1 MNLALFDF
9 DGTLTSKDS
18 LGEFLKYSVSRSKY
32 IINMIKFIPYF
43 IMWQTKL
50 MPNNITK
57 EKLFD
62 IFFRGIDEIE
72 FKKIARNYALNKLDL
87 IVLKKRLAI
96 LQKHQQNGDRVI
108 IVSASMKC
116 WLEPWCKKHKLELI
130 ATELEFV
137 NSIFTSK
144 FSTPNCH
151 GDEKVNR
158 IKQHLNIKDYEI
170 IYAYG
175 DSSGDTQMLALGDY
189 ATKY

>member
-1 MNLALFDF
+1 MNLAIFDF
-9 DGTLTSKDS
+9 DGTLKSKDS

-72 FKKIARNYALNKLDL
+72 FKKIARNYALNKLDS

-116 WLEPWCKKHKLELI
+116 WL
-130 ATELEFV
+130 
-137 NSIFTSK
+137 
-144 FSTPNCH
+144 
-151 GDEKVNR
+151 
-158 IKQHLNIKDYEI
+158 
-170 IYAYG
+170 
-175 DSSGDTQMLALGDY
+175 
-189 ATKY
+189 

>member
-18 LGEFLKYSVSRSKY
+18 LGGFLKYSVSRSKY

-62 IFFRGIDEIE
+62 IFFKGIDERE

-87 IVLKKRLAI
+87 IVLKKRLAT

-137 NSIFTSK
+137 NSKFTSK

-151 GDEKVNR
+151 KDEKVNR

>member
-62 IFFRGIDEIE
+62 IFFKVLMKE
-72 FKKIARNYALNKLDL
+72 N
-87 IVLKKRLAI
+87 LKKL
-96 LQKHQQNGDRVI
+96 
-108 IVSASMKC
+108 
-116 WLEPWCKKHKLELI
+116 LEIMH
-130 ATELEFV
+130 
-137 NSIFTSK
+137 
-144 FSTPNCH
+144 
-151 GDEKVNR
+151 
-158 IKQHLNIKDYEI
+158 
-170 IYAYG
+170 
-175 DSSGDTQMLALGDY
+175 
-189 ATKY
+189 